1 MNFKNN
7 EEMDEEIVNSYASVV
22 YTRNEDNA

>member
-7 EEMDEEIVNSYASVV
+7 EEMGKEIVNSYASVV
-22 YTRNEDNA
+22 YTRNEDHA